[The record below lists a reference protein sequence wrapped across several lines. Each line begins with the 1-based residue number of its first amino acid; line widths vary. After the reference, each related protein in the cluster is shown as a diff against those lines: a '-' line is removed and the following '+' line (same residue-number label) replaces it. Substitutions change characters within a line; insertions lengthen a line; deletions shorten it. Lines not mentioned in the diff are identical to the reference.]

1 MPADTPAVCVFC
13 ASSTRIDPRYP
24 AHAAEVG
31 AAIARRGWQVVSGG
45 GSISSMGALAGAAR
59 AAGGWTVGVIP
70 EGLLALEVAD
80 TGADELLVTQD
91 MRSRKALMDERSDA
105 FLVLPGGIGT
115 MEEFFEAWVGVV
127 LGMHDKPVVV
137 LDPWDDFAELRRFVD
152 AMVARGF
159 ATTEVV
165 ARVVWTPDLHEALTA
180 IEQRW
185 AHPAPPVAG
194 ATRAELGL
202 EAD

>member
-1 MPADTPAVCVFC
+1 MGAATPAVCVFC
-13 ASSTRIDPRYP
+13 ASSTQIDARYP

-31 AAIARRGWQVVSGG
+31 AELARRGWQVVSGG
-45 GSISSMGALAGAAR
+45 GSISSMGALASAAR

-70 EGLLALEVAD
+70 QGLLALEVAD
-80 TGADELLVTQD
+80 TEADELLVTPD

-137 LDPWDDFAELRRFVD
+137 LDPWDDFAELRRFID
-152 AMVARGF
+152 AMVARRF
-159 ATTEVV
+159 VTAEVV
-165 ARVVWTPDLHEALTA
+165 ARVVWTPDLTEAMTA

-185 AHPAPPVAG
+185 AHPAQPVAG
-194 ATRAELGL
+194 GTRTEIGL
-202 EAD
+202 ESD